1 MNSAVIHVS
10 WCARPEA
17 VRVFKIHRNRFTL
30 LRVANFKIE
39 IFLPR
44 SQGFR
49 EETY

>member
-1 MNSAVIHVS
+1 MQDLKQLEYLKFIVIRLV
-10 WCARPEA
+10 
-17 VRVFKIHRNRFTL
+17 
-30 LRVANFKIE
+30 RVANFKIE